1 VPVRDRICYT
11 GGSQELAS
19 KATAR
24 KRRTARLPSGAQTL
38 KPAPFTYHR
47 PETLLEAVQLLAE
60 LAPQDGRVLAGGQ
73 SLVPIM
79 AFRLARPAHLI
90 DINAVAGLD
99 ALAVRDEI
107 LHIGARARHAAFHR
121 PVEGGPLGALLA
133 VVVRHIG
140 HYPIR
145 LRGTFC
151 GSLAHAD
158 PAAEWCL
165 VAATLDAELVA
176 LSARGERRLAAR
188 DFFQGAMATALAPDE
203 LLAETRL
210 PILPDGTRFGFEEFS
225 RRAGDYA
232 LAMALVVLRLD
243 GGLIAAPRIGVG
255 GAEAMPRRIEAA
267 EAAVSG
273 RRPGEAV
280 FREAA
285 AAAATAID
293 PIEDVQTNGQY
304 RRELA
309 GAMVYRALTQACMP
323 DWRSRA

>member
-1 VPVRDRICYT
+1 V
-11 GGSQELAS
+11 
-19 KATAR
+19 
-24 KRRTARLPSGAQTL
+24 

-47 PETLLEAVQLLAE
+47 PETLAEAVRLLAE

-79 AFRLARPAHLI
+79 AFRLARPTHLV
-90 DINAVAGLD
+90 DINSVAGLD
-99 ALAVRDEI
+99 VLTIRDGI
-107 LHIGARARHAAFHR
+107 LRIGARTRHAAFHR
-121 PVEGGPLGALLA
+121 AVQDGPLGALLA
-133 VVVRHIG
+133 AVVRHIA

-165 VAATLDAELVA
+165 VTATLDAELVA
-176 LSARGERRLAAR
+176 FSARGERRLTAR
-188 DFFQGAMATALAPDE
+188 DFFQGAMATTLAPDE

-210 PILPDGTRFGFEEFS
+210 AILPADTRFGFEEFS

-232 LAMALVVLRLD
+232 LAMALVLLRIE
-243 GGLIAAPRIGVG
+243 GGIIAAPRIGIG
-255 GAEAMPRRIEAA
+255 GAEAMPIRIEVA

-285 AAAATAID
+285 AAAAAAID
-293 PIEDVQTNGQY
+293 PIEDVQTNAQY
-304 RRELA
+304 RRELV
-309 GAMVYRALTQACMP
+309 GAMVYRALTQACTP
-323 DWRSRA
+323 DRKKRA

>member
-1 VPVRDRICYT
+1 VR
-11 GGSQELAS
+11 
-19 KATAR
+19 
-24 KRRTARLPSGAQTL
+24 
-38 KPAPFTYHR
+38 
-47 PETLLEAVQLLAE
+47 LLAE

-90 DINAVAGLD
+90 DINTVAGLD
-99 ALAVRDEI
+99 VLTVRDEV
-107 LHIGARARHAAFHR
+107 LHIGARTRHAAFHR
-121 PVEGGPLGALLA
+121 PVQRGPLGAMLSA
-133 VVVRHIG
+133 VVRHVA

-145 LRGTFC
+145 MRGTFC
-151 GSLAHAD
+151 GSVAHAD

-165 VAATLDAELVA
+165 VAVTLDAKLIA
-176 LSARGERRLAAR
+176 CSARGERRLAAR

-203 LLAETRL
+203 LLVETRL
-210 PILPDGTRFGFEEFS
+210 PILPADTRFGFEEFS

-232 LAMALVVLRLD
+232 LAMALAVLRIE
-243 GGLIAAPRIGVG
+243 GGVIAAPRIGVG

-267 EAAVSG
+267 EAAVFG

-285 AAAATAID
+285 AAAAAAID
-293 PIEDVQTNGQY
+293 PIEDVQTNAQY
-304 RRELA
+304 RRELV

-323 DWRSRA
+323 DRRSRA